1 MVQGLTYRIKLW
13 TEKFLE
19 AWTACA
25 LVMVQGD
32 LTVFSLSHAVIA
44 AKTGTLTGIAFVLT
58 SFITRINNKWG
69 NAAVTGILTAMAD
82 IVIHPTHFGLW
93 WTEAVVTGVG
103 AGILAL
109 ILLNTKGVQQW
120 LK

>member
-13 TEKFLE
+13 TEKFSE

-25 LVMVQGD
+25 LCMVQGD
-32 LTVFSLSHAVIA
+32 LTVFTLSHAITA

-58 SFITRINNKWG
+58 SFISRINNKWG

-82 IVIHPTHFGLW
+82 IVIHPTHYGTW
-93 WTEAVVTGVG
+93 YTESIVTGVG